1 MRASSCMCG
10 AAGQGRHTYRQLRAG
25 ASLSLAG
32 CTEEN
37 SEQLATATYGGSTR
51 ASGQAPLSPSPLSSR
66 TDTDLPVVVVV
77 VASAAGR
84 TDDRSSF
91 QLVRIA
97 YTSTERRGQSLER
110 LVVSLFAY

>member
-1 MRASSCMCG
+1 VRASSCMCG

-66 TDTDLPVVVVV
+66 TDTDLPVVVV
-77 VASAAGR
+77 ASAAGR